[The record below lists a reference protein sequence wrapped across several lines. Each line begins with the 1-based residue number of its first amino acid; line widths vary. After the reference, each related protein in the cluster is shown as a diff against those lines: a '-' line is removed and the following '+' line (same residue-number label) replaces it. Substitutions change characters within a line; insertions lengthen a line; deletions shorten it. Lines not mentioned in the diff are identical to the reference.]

1 MFSIKNVL
9 QNELLFD
16 KGYCWC
22 DSQNGLAWVKYTMK
36 VLRGTIEKRSLEIRI
51 ETVVENL
58 YYCKTY
64 KILKDITTCN
74 EILDIAKNKLWWE
87 GTIFITES

>member
-1 MFSIKNVL
+1 MGKIY
-9 QNELLFD
+9 Q
-16 KGYCWC
+16 
-22 DSQNGLAWVKYTMK
+22 K

-58 YYCKTY
+58 YYCKTF

-87 GTIFITES
+87 VQFSLQKVKKLEMKFSFK